1 MRRFFRYVLMALVLL
16 TVMLLSAMT
25 AMRLAIHGREVAV
38 PKLVGL
44 SMEQAERITAA
55 NGLLLEAESRFY
67 SSNVQ
72 EGRIVSQLPAPGIH
86 VRRGWRMRVAVSLGR
101 QRAVIP
107 DLVGQSPRA
116 AEINARRRGLDVG
129 EVAVAHLP
137 QAPPDQVIA
146 QSPPPNSQTA
156 SSPKINLLVSV
167 PEEAQTYVMPNLVGR
182 RLAEASQAIQQ
193 AGLRLAPVTAPANGG
208 SSPTIL
214 KQWPPPGQRVNPGM
228 TVSVEVAPPVAQPPS
243 SSPGLGR

>member
-44 SMEQAERITAA
+44 SVEQAERITSS

-67 SSNVQ
+67 SNTVP
-72 EGRIVSQLPAPGIH
+72 EGHIVSQLPVTGIH
-86 VRRGWRMRVAVSLGR
+86 VRRGWKMRVAVSLGP

-116 AEINARRRGLDVG
+116 AEINVRRRGLDVG
-129 EVAVAHLP
+129 EVAMAHIP
-137 QAPPDQVIA
+137 QAAADVVVA
-146 QSPPPNSQTA
+146 QSPPPNAATVT
-156 SSPKINLLVSV
+156 SPKINLLVGV
-167 PEEAQTYVMPNLVGR
+167 PEQAQAYVMPNLVGR
-182 RLAEASQAIQQ
+182 RLAEAAQAIQL
-193 AGLRLAPVTAPANGG
+193 AGLKLGTVTAAANGG
-208 SSPTIL
+208 APTTIL
-214 KQWPPPGQRVNPGM
+214 KQSPPPGQRVTPGM
-228 TVSVEVAPPVAQPPS
+228 AVSLEVAK
-243 SSPGLGR
+243 